1 MRSNPSERENK
12 RARFT
17 TPSSRGVRWRVP
29 LLAGISGV
37 MLLTILIILGPQW
50 AGTKR
55 PSPSQYTPP
64 IVPTAQED
72 AIRVPLSTLDDGL
85 AHFYTYSVQGTQVRF
100 FVIRT
105 SDGVVRAALDAC
117 DVCYPAGK
125 GYRQEGDEMVCNNC
139 GRRFPTRLIGE
150 VYGGCNPVPLRAIVE
165 TNTVGISVQDLAAGV
180 RYFP

>member
-1 MRSNPSERENK
+1 MRPNSSERENK

-17 TPSSRGVRWRVP
+17 APSSRQVLWRVP
-29 LLAGISGV
+29 LLVGVSGMV
-37 MLLTILIILGPQW
+37 LLTILLILGPRW
-50 AGTKR
+50 AGR
-55 PSPSQYTPP
+55 GQPVPSNPLV
-64 IVPTAQED
+64 VPTAQGD
-72 AIRVPLSTLDDGL
+72 AIRIPLATLDDGL
-85 AHFYTYSVQGTQVRF
+85 AHFYSYSVQGARVRF

-117 DVCYPAGK
+117 DICYLAGK

-150 VYGGCNPVPLRAIVE
+150 VYGGCNPVPLRARVE
-165 TNTVGISVQDLAAGV
+165 ADTVVISVQDLAAGV